1 MRGPN
6 GRDARLPRREFLRHL
21 FLASVGG
28 GAGLGLVSGLA
39 GIPATWA
46 LAAPT
51 APPHVPGSPPDAQ
64 NPAGITV
71 RPDDPAINAGPV
83 EYPGVIAPLM
93 GYLSAPASP
102 EVYPG
107 ILVLHDVTGM
117 SEHVRDVTRRLS
129 KAGYAALALDLLSRM
144 GGTAKFSD
152 PASASTALSALTPS
166 QYLVDLD
173 RSVSYL
179 EARPVVAKSKIGVLG
194 FGFGGSL
201 AWLLLSQNPDLK
213 AGAIFYASL
222 PSPALIPRVT
232 AAVLAIFG
240 DAEQR
245 NLKEITDFDLAMKQ
259 AGIPW
264 TYNVESKAGRGF
276 FDDSRDRY
284 VPDAAK
290 DAWNLTLDWY
300 AKHLGR

>member
-1 MRGPN
+1 MRDAN
-6 GRDARLPRREFLRHL
+6 GRGTPLPRREFLRRL
-21 FLASVGG
+21 FCAGAG
-28 GAGLGLVSGLA
+28 TGAGLGLLHV
-39 GIPATWA
+39 TRA
-46 LAAPT
+46 LAAP
-51 APPHVPGSPPDAQ
+51 AGSPHVPGSPPDAQ
-64 NPAGITV
+64 GPTGITV
-71 RPDDPAINAGPV
+71 RPDDPAIIAGPV
-83 EYPGVIAPLM
+83 QYPGVITQLA
-93 GYLSAPASP
+93 GYLSAPAIP

-107 ILVLHDVTGM
+107 ILVLHDLTGM

-129 KAGYAALALDLLSRM
+129 KVGYVALALDLLSRL
-144 GGTAKFSD
+144 GGTDKFGD
-152 PASASTALSALTPS
+152 PANVSTALSALTPS

-173 RSVSYL
+173 QSVSYL

-201 AWLLLSQNPDLK
+201 TWLLLSQNPDLK
-213 AGAIFYASL
+213 AGAIFSATL
-222 PSPALIPRVT
+222 PSSALIPRIT
-232 AAVLAIFG
+232 AAVQAIFG

-264 TYNVESKAGRGF
+264 AYKVESKAGRGF

-300 AKHLGR
+300 AKHLGG

>member
-21 FLASVGG
+21 LLAS
-28 GAGLGLVSGLA
+28 VSGLA
-39 GIPATWA
+39 GIPATRA
-46 LAAPT
+46 LAAPA

-64 NPAGITV
+64 DPAGITV

-83 EYPGVIAPLM
+83 EYPGVITPLM

-102 EVYPG
+102 DVYPG
-107 ILVLHDVTGM
+107 ILVLHDLTGM

-166 QYLVDLD
+166 QHLVDLD
-173 RSVSYL
+173 RSVGYL

-194 FGFGGSL
+194 FGFGGLLS
-201 AWLLLSQNPDLK
+201 WLLLSQNPDLK
-213 AGAIFYASL
+213 AGATFYAL
-222 PSPALIPRVT
+222 PSPALIPRIT

-245 NLKEITDFDLAMKQ
+245 NLKEITDFDLAIKQ

-264 TYNVESKAGRGF
+264 TYKVESKAGRGF